1 MTRKE
6 QPKQSLFNILRSL
19 PGLMLLVSFLLM
31 ACKQDHMTAEETD
44 ESVFENLD
52 NDIIIDLNSLT
63 YTIANAHDQFLSFIG
78 VRALAMTHLVIHDAF
93 NAIEPKYE
101 SYAFTGKYDNADPI
115 AAAAQAARVVLVTAY
130 PDRKDTID
138 AVCNPWLASV
148 EDGEA
153 KTKGIALGNL
163 SAEKIIEMR
172 EGDGHEKNGDYTPMT
187 KPGDYQ
193 YTPGF
198 DWVWKPDFSY
208 ARPFTLDSLTQFRS
222 PPPPV
227 LDSEE
232 YAASYNEVKAYGCKG
247 SKVRSEDET
256 NYAHWWAEFAE
267 HGWNRIGR
275 ITAAERDLPIM
286 ETAHM
291 FALINMNIYDMYL
304 VSFDSKYHY
313 DTWRPVTAIQQ
324 GDINNNSETEADPGW
339 EPEMLTP
346 PWPEYPSAHA
356 AVAAGGAEIVSHV
369 YGSTEVSFTME
380 SVAALPTAKSRTY
393 HHLDSAAN
401 DCASSR
407 VMNGFHF
414 RFATE
419 EGKAQGRKVA
429 QHVIA
434 HYLRP
439 LNEVE

>member
-1 MTRKE
+1 MKTNSRQHSSKIY
-6 QPKQSLFNILRSL
+6 SGL
-19 PGLMLLVSFLLM
+19 PGMMLLVLFLLM
-31 ACKQDHMTAEETD
+31 ACKQDKMTAEETG

-52 NDIIIDLNSLT
+52 NDVIIDLNHLT

-78 VRALAMTHLVIHDAF
+78 VRALTMTHLAIHDAF

-101 SYAFTGKYDNADPI
+101 PYAFKEKYEDADPI
-115 AAAAQAARVVLVTAY
+115 AAAAQAARVVLEKAY
-130 PDRKDTID
+130 PDRKDTIE
-138 AVCNPWLASV
+138 AVCNQWLASV

-153 KTKGIALGNL
+153 KDKGIALGNL
-163 SAEKIIEMR
+163 SAEKIIEIR
-172 EGDGHEKNGDYTPMT
+172 EGDGHEKNGEYTPMT

-208 ARPFTLDSLTQFRS
+208 ARPFTLDSLAQFRS
-222 PPPPV
+222 PPPPA
-227 LDSEE
+227 LDSDA
-232 YAASYNEVKAYGCKG
+232 YAASYNEVKEYGCKG
-247 SKVRSEDET
+247 SQVRSQDET

-275 ITAAERDLPIM
+275 ITAEERNLPIR
-286 ETAHM
+286 ETVRM
-291 FALINMNIYDMYL
+291 FALINMNLYDMYL

-313 DTWRPVTAIQQ
+313 DTWRPITAIQQ
-324 GDINNNSETEADPGW
+324 GDVDNNPETEPDANW

-346 PWPEYPSAHA
+346 PWPDYPSTHA
-356 AVAAGGAEIVSHV
+356 AVAAGGAEIVSRV
-369 YGSTEVSFTME
+369 YGSPEVSFTME
-380 SVAALPTAKSRTY
+380 SVTALPTAKTRTY

-401 DCASSR
+401 HCASSR
-407 VMNGFHF
+407 IMNGFHF